1 MENGKVMPMKKR
13 FLIRSVAVVT
23 LTGWLSGFAQTCGN
37 PAGAKGRGLW
47 TMALSGAYQTLDE
60 GTQTAET
67 RRILFK
73 TQYGL
78 GSGLDAYGLIGAVDL
93 AMKHNSPG
101 FSVSNDKYRIAY
113 GAGFSFQMPS
123 QGAKPAPRARARNAR
138 ASRNPNPLVLFGGG
152 NILRFPSEAVY
163 TKPGDYWAQ
172 EFRLK
177 YDSRE
182 ATGHAGILIPGRTLK
197 FYIGG
202 AVWAVQRLDTK
213 KQTLI
218 ASDGVE
224 TVVGTKKGKYQSG
237 VWTGGMVG
245 VQYDLPENYSLSV
258 EGVAFNQEYYR
269 IMIGISQTGIRP
281 W

>member
-1 MENGKVMPMKKR
+1 MKINR
-13 FLIRSVAVVT
+13 IAFAL
-23 LTGWLSGFAQTCGN
+23 LTILSTGLLSAQTCGN
-37 PAGAKGRGLW
+37 PAGAAGKGLW
-47 TMALSGAYQTLDE
+47 TMALSGAFQTLDE

-67 RRILFK
+67 RRVLFK

-78 GSGLDAYGLIGAVDL
+78 GAGLDAYGLIGAVDL

-113 GAGFSFQMPS
+113 GAGFSFQMPA
-123 QGAKPAPRARARNAR
+123 QGAKPAPKSRVRNPR
-138 ASRNPNPLVLFGGG
+138 SSRNTNPLVIFGGG
-152 NILRFPSEAVY
+152 NVIRFPSEAVY
-163 TKPGDYWAQ
+163 TKPGDYWTQ
-172 EFRLK
+172 EFSLK

-182 ATGHAGILIPGRTLK
+182 ATGHAGILLPGKTLK

-202 AVWAVQRLDTK
+202 AVWAVQRLDSK
-213 KQTLI
+213 KQTLL
-218 ASDGVE
+218 ASDGSE

-245 VQYDLPENYSLSV
+245 VQYDLPQNVSLSV

>member
-1 MENGKVMPMKKR
+1 MKTNR
-13 FLIRSVAVVT
+13 IAFVLLT
-23 LTGWLSGFAQTCGN
+23 LLSSGFLSAQTCGN
-37 PAGAKGRGLW
+37 PAGATGKGLW

-60 GTQTAET
+60 GAQTAET

-78 GSGLDAYGLIGAVDL
+78 GSGLDAYGLIGAVDM

-113 GAGFSFQMPS
+113 GAGFSFRTPAEN
-123 QGAKPAPRARARNAR
+123 AKPRQRTRVRSARN
-138 ASRNPNPLVLFGGG
+138 SNPLVLFGGG
-152 NILRFPSEAVY
+152 NVIRFPSEAVY
-163 TKPGDYWAQ
+163 SKPGDYWTQ
-172 EFRLK
+172 EFSLK

-182 ATGHAGILIPGRTLK
+182 ATGHAGILLPGKTLK

-224 TVVGTKKGKYQSG
+224 TIVGTKKGKYQSG

-258 EGVAFNQEYYR
+258 EGIAFNQEYYR